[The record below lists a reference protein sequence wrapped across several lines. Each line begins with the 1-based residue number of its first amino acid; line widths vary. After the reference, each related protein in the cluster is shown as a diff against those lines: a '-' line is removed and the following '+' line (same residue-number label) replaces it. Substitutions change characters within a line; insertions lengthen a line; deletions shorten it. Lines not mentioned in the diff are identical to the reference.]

1 MELKNIHNRKT
12 FVKINETNPFGSGS
26 EGGAGAQDGFANNA
40 KLKDTY
46 LGKLLNGLFSG
57 IGWLWRK
64 SKEYFVINRLIAQL
78 VNELMRGII
87 LFCFANNISL
97 KDGTKSASAQ
107 ATNKAGEGEEG
118 EEGEGENKEDKYL
131 NTLDEEF
138 EKMTIE
144 ELKQK
149 IESINKN
156 LIDDNNTLSTY
167 PTTIRL
173 REEELQRNPKDKD
186 KEKLVEKLKKEY
198 VELQE
203 DIKTQEEELAKYE
216 KRLKELEG
224 SKPTGKVNK
233 YEKIA
238 KDCPDFNPYA
248 ENLPPLATEVFDN
261 PVSYAEFT
269 STNNIKRFTRI
280 KPGLI
285 YYNVPTASNKG
296 RDEFFS
302 AIINKKLEHGIEIT
316 NIEQNIAT
324 YNLGGTVGKIE
335 VSKLLPDNF
344 PNFGEIKKEL
354 STFLDTYI
362 NTYDSMPDE
371 NKDKMKRIY
380 MNYSIINAISEYR
393 QRISPVLESLNEDNL
408 VRNVGQTLAHSSGS
422 VKVKPDEP
430 KAGQVGLGKALAMKV
445 GASATVG
452 NILTKR
458 DREKYKD
465 KEEEFDLD
473 VHDVNLAEIEKT
485 VEKMDSESPETEDVK
500 AKVSSYVNTY
510 NLKTIQISAEQLI
523 GGSKTAEGTD
533 NALRLRWNKE
543 LSNTYAAF
551 TNIMKIDPNLNIMIN
566 DFGKD
571 LDQGKVKKAAD
582 KGVAANKA
590 ADDIGKIENSGLPLD
605 EGTVNF
611 SDMKDGL
618 WCYYSVIYN
627 LKGYNTSIA
636 PVSNAFSDGVG
647 LFQVTSS
654 FTLPIDAT
662 SKKVTKDDD
671 FFRKFSVQ
679 SNDANLTASNINVFF
694 LIKKDKKFPSK
705 KESNGIKNNVLVINE
720 IISNGTS
727 KLFLK
732 KVNGSN
738 VTIDAQLISK
748 FDSSLY
754 IHNTTTL
761 FCAKFNKNN
770 FTPWKD
776 AFNLSDKNNF
786 VFGHA
791 PSFLTTDM
799 MNLLKQLANFIK

>member
-26 EGGAGAQDGFANNA
+26 EGGAGSQDGFANNA

-97 KDGTKSASAQ
+97 KDGTKSASAES
-107 ATNKAGEGEEG
+107 TNKEGENKEGEEG
-118 EEGEGENKEDKYL
+118 ENKEGEEDEKEEEPE
-131 NTLDEEF
+131 TLT
-138 EKMTIE
+138 KE
-144 ELKQK
+144 ELEEEIRKLGK
-149 IESINKN
+149 IIGEDYNEMGYSKSRLEHAENELKN
-156 LIDDNNTLSTY
+156 LT
-167 PTTIRL
+167 
-173 REEELQRNPKDKD
+173 NPKDKVAKQAQID
-186 KEKLVEKLKKEY
+186 ELKKKY
-198 VELQE
+198 AGIQTS
-203 DIKTQEEELAKYE
+203 IKENEEELKKLKE
-216 KRLKELEG
+216 RLKKVAG
-224 SKPTGKVNK
+224 QTQKPVEASTNK

-248 ENLPPLATEVFDN
+248 ENLPQLATDGLDN
-261 PVSYAEFT
+261 PVSYAEFA
-269 STNNIKRFTRI
+269 SSNSAKKFTRI
-280 KPGLI
+280 RPGLI
-285 YYNVPTASNKG
+285 LVNK
-296 RDEFFS
+296 DYFS
-302 AIINKKLEHGIEIT
+302 AVIDKNLQKKILIT
-316 NIEQNIAT
+316 NINKNIAT
-324 YNLGGTVGKIE
+324 YKLENGKTGEIE
-335 VSKLLPDNF
+335 VSKLLPDDF

-354 STFLDTYI
+354 GTFLDTYI
-362 NTYDSMPDE
+362 NSYDSMSDD
-371 NKDKMKRIY
+371 NKNRMKKVY
-380 MNYSIINAISEYR
+380 MNYAIINAIGEYR
-393 QRISPVLESLNEDNL
+393 QRISPVLESLNEDSL
-408 VRNVGQTLAHSSGS
+408 VRNIGQTLAHSSGS
-422 VKVKPDEP
+422 AKVKPDEP
-430 KAGQVGLGKALAMKV
+430 KAGQVGLGKSLAMKV

-473 VHDVNLAEIEKT
+473 IHDVNLAEIEKT
-485 VEKMDSESPETEDVK
+485 VEKMDSEAPENEDIK
-500 AKVSSYVNTY
+500 SKVSSYVNTY

-571 LDQGKVKKAAD
+571 LDQGKVKKSAD
-582 KGVAANKA
+582 KSAATTKA
-590 ADDIGKIENSGLPLD
+590 ADDLGKIENSGLPLL

-636 PVSNAFSDGVG
+636 PVADAFDTGVG

-671 FFRKFSVQ
+671 FFRKFRID
-679 SNDANLTASNINVFF
+679 SNDSNLNPTKVNVFF

-720 IISNGTS
+720 IIANGTS

-732 KVNGSN
+732 KVNGPN
-738 VTIDAQLISK
+738 VTIDANLISK

-761 FCAKFNKNN
+761 FCAKFIKDG
-770 FTPWKD
+770 FTPWRD
-776 AFNLSDKNNF
+776 TFNLSDKNSF